1 VKVSELKKGM
11 LLEPAGDNE
20 VFLVV
25 LQSGEKV
32 KYTCIRTGGRRFHKD
47 VTCSN
52 RAMYL
57 GNRKELMMTKADSK
71 FSNRYVLIDG
81 DVAAVDPW
89 SWIRI
94 KKAASE
100 SQ

>member
-1 VKVSELKKGM
+1 VKVSELRKGM

-25 LQSGEKV
+25 AQTGGKV
-32 KYTCIRTGGRRFHKD
+32 KYTCIRTARRFHKD

-57 GNRKELMMTKADSK
+57 GDRKALNMTKVDSTY
-71 FSNRYVLIDG
+71 SNRYVLIDG
-81 DVAAVDPW
+81 EVVAVDPW

-94 KKAASE
+94 KKAVNE
-100 SQ
+100 SR